1 MADLKPGDIVKG
13 AEVTRV
19 TEKTV
24 YYTCS
29 CGRPSSKG
37 IGTWR
42 NYVNLKSVKAITC
55 KKCGRARIKP
65 TWGDAGV

>member
-1 MADLKPGDIVKG
+1 MNLPQPGDIVKG

-24 YYTCS
+24 FFIGQ
-29 CGRPSSKG
+29 CGCPSSKS

-55 KKCGRARIKP
+55 KKCGRKRIRP